1 VIKKEI
7 SERKKFKNQNKKFRQ
22 NDGGLDT
29 NKQTN
34 TQKNEN
40 SKQVG

>member
-7 SERKKFKNQNKKFRQ
+7 SERKKFKNQNKKCRQ

-34 TQKNEN
+34 TQKNE
-40 SKQVG
+40 K

>member
-1 VIKKEI
+1 MKSLKEKKI
-7 SERKKFKNQNKKFRQ
+7 KNQNKKFRQ